1 MSNYRPKQSSPRVAI
16 VTNSAQGAATGIAL
30 IAQRLSHADV
40 VLVAPPDSASDRL
53 RAMGLRVADWELNR
67 DLSGALMLNLC
78 RAALHLTRILKRE
91 KIEVVHGLGHA
102 ANACVSLAAT
112 VARTPSIVLSVTG
125 LGSAFVGPH
134 PFLQRAIKLMYW
146 AASKRGAIITAENE
160 EDRQVLSS
168 VTRGRVRLLSASGVD
183 LNYFSPESGNEGG
196 GAVRAAIGLNGHRAL
211 LFVGRLTAHK
221 GINELIEAW
230 RQIRLKH
237 CDARLLL
244 AGEPDRGNLYALDAT
259 ALKSEERVCVLGQRS
274 DIRELIALSDFVVNP
289 SYREGL
295 SRVNLEALAMG
306 KPIVTT
312 AVPGCIETVED
323 GVNGLLVPARDPH
336 ALADAMDRLLS
347 DADLRRRLGAAGRQ
361 KAQTFS
367 IERAASAMAAL
378 YDGLNRTSLK
388 AEERPRAQT
397 VGKHGSVSPR
407 AIKKTLMK
415 GAHDEAR

>member
-1 MSNYRPKQSSPRVAI
+1 
-16 VTNSAQGAATGIAL
+16 
-30 IAQRLSHADV
+30 
-40 VLVAPPDSASDRL
+40 
-53 RAMGLRVADWELNR
+53 
-67 DLSGALMLNLC
+67 
-78 RAALHLTRILKRE
+78 LHLTRILKRE

-102 ANACVSLAAT
+102 ANVCVSLAAT
-112 VARTPSIVLSVTG
+112 VAGTPSIVLSVTG

-134 PFLQRAIKLMYW
+134 PFLQRAIKLMYR
-146 AASKRGAIITAENE
+146 AASNRGAIITAENE

-168 VTRGRVRLLSASGVD
+168 VARGRVRLLSASGVD
-183 LNYFSPESGNEGG
+183 LNHFSPESGDEGG
-196 GAVRAAIGLNGHRAL
+196 RAVRAAIGLNGHRAL

-237 CDARLLL
+237 RDARLLL
-244 AGEPDRGNLYALDAT
+244 AGEPDRGNPYAVDAA
-259 ALKSEERVCVLGQRS
+259 ALKGEERLDVLGQRS
-274 DIRELIALSDFVVNP
+274 DVRELIALCDFVVNP

-397 VGKHGSVSPR
+397 VGKNGSVSPR
-407 AIKKTLMK
+407 AIEKTLMK